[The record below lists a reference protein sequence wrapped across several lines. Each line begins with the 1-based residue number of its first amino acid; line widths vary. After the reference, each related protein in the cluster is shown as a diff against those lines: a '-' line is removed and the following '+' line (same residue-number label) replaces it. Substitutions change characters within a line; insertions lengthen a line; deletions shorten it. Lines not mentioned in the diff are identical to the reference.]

1 MNNHIQKQSSSSATS
16 INLYQLLN
24 KHFFLL
30 CSITYLSLI
39 TISTISWERIC
50 PQDSYSWQSTSSNS
64 LDNHTLTLEKS
75 KRFSTWFYTF
85 IILGC
90 SSIPWCLAYLFRQK
104 AYLNYQKSLRCY
116 PSPVKM
122 QITQQPEITT
132 PVRSTSNIPNP
143 PKSIPSYR
151 ITTSKT
157 SKKKSNSLSKNKK
170 NIKLPFERIN

>member
-1 MNNHIQKQSSSSATS
+1 MNNHIKKQSSSSATS

-30 CSITYLSLI
+30 CSLTYLSLI

-50 PQDSYSWQSTSSNS
+50 PQDSYSWQTTSSNS

-75 KRFSTWFYTF
+75 NIFSTFSTWFYTF

-104 AYLNYQKSLRCY
+104 AYLNYQNKNTPTRELKTFESIELSVREHLLET
-116 PSPVKM
+116 VA
-122 QITQQPEITT
+122 PEIGNFFFTHPHFSQT
-132 PVRSTSNIPNP
+132 WRSQ
-143 PKSIPSYR
+143 
-151 ITTSKT
+151 
-157 SKKKSNSLSKNKK
+157 SLKALCSQSLTLL
-170 NIKLPFERIN
+170 I